1 MPNITFYPNKI
12 TGEVPN
18 GLSVLDAAENLGI
31 QMRHDCG
38 GFATCSTCRVFV
50 HEGMSNLSEVDL
62 DEENMLEE
70 AHLPAPFRLSCQAK
84 IAGDVVVVID
94 NEMDWSKG
102 AFRFLDEIPEAERR
116 IARIMVEKKA
126 RQLNLT
132 AILPDFAFPALEEVK
147 KKLQQVSANKEQM
160 AAFTKELYEGESA

>member
-1 MPNITFYPNKI
+1 MPKITFYPNKI
-12 TGEVPN
+12 TGEVPA
-18 GLSVLDAAENLGI
+18 GLSILDAAENLGI

-70 AHLPAPFRLSCQAK
+70 AKLSAPFRLSCQTK

-102 AFRFLDEIPEAERR
+102 AFRFLDEIPEPMRR
-116 IARIMVEKKA
+116 IARMIVEKKA

-132 AILPDFAFPALEEVK
+132 AILPDFAFPELEEVK
-147 KKLQQVSANKEQM
+147 KKLEEVSGNPEQM
-160 AAFTKELYEGESA
+160 AAFTDELYKSS